1 MNQQR
6 PQWRTSSYTGN
17 SGNCVE
23 VTVQAGQ
30 AIAVRDSK
38 HPGGPE
44 LAFSQ
49 QVWQAFTRRAK
60 RGATHLQ

>member
-23 VTVQAGQ
+23 VTVQPGRTVV
-30 AIAVRDSK
+30 VRDSIN
-38 HPGGPE
+38 PAGPK

-49 QVWQAFTRRAK
+49 QMWEAFTHRAK
-60 RGATHLQ
+60 RSATDLR

>member
-23 VTVQAGQ
+23 VVVQAGR
-30 AIAVRDSK
+30 AVAVRDSK
-38 HPGGPE
+38 DPTGPE
-44 LAFSQ
+44 LAFSLRM
-49 QVWQAFTRRAK
+49 WQAFTGRTK
-60 RGATHLQ
+60 SGAELP